1 MDPAQI
7 RFIMESEAM
16 RRAMEPVDLIRRL
29 KEIEH
34 EAYTNT
40 EVEIKQ
46 VPKQTAAVDL
56 SKKLKDRAMNDANN
70 QKALEEWRKRKVER
84 ARRREIERNSTI
96 TSLL

>member
-40 EVEIKQ
+40 EVGIKQ

-84 ARRREIERNSTI
+84 ARQREIEKNSTI